1 MPKRNSNRPPVVDDA
16 YIRRII
22 DNLPPLS
29 DEACQRIA
37 ALLLAGG
44 GKQ

>member
-1 MPKRNSNRPPVVDDA
+1 MPKKAPSTKPPAVDDA

-29 DEACQRIA
+29 DHACQRIA
-37 ALLLAGG
+37 ALLLSGG
-44 GKQ
+44 PA